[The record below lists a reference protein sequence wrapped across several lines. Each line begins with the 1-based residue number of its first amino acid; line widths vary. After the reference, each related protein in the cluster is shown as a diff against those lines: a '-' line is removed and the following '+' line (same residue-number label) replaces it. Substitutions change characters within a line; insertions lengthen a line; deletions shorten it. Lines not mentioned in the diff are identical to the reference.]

1 MTRYRYTALKADGLT
16 AHGEMEAANPLDLEL
31 RLQRQGAEL
40 LRVRRAWRLPWQ
52 TGLVLSRQDIINF
65 TFMLEQLLSAGIP
78 LLDGLKDLRATV
90 TQRHLHDLVADLVE
104 AIENG
109 QTLSAALAR
118 QPDLFSPYYLSLIEA
133 GERSGDMVAVLGRLT
148 QALKWQDELIVQ
160 TRRLLFYPAFAGT
173 VVLAVVLFLLLYLVP
188 QLASFI
194 QTTSQILPW
203 QTRALLALGNFLRD
217 YWYVVLVV
225 LVMAVVMLNAWVRS
239 SPLAR
244 LKFDQAKL
252 NLWQF
257 GPTLKK
263 LLLARIASTFALL
276 FRAGIPVLDALDV
289 CTRMTRNQAITHA
302 ITLARENII
311 DGKSISESFGV
322 STLFPPLVLR
332 MLRIGE
338 TTGNM
343 AQALE
348 NVAYFYQREVQESI
362 SRLQA
367 LVEPVLTVILGLIL
381 AAIMF
386 SVLGPVY
393 EVLSKLKF

>member
-1 MTRYRYTALKADGLT
+1 MTRFRYTALKADGLFT
-16 AHGEMEAANPLDLEL
+16 HGEMEAASALDLEL

-40 LRVRRAWRLPWQ
+40 LRVRRAWQMPWQ
-52 TGLVLSRQDIINF
+52 HGLVLSRQDIINF

-78 LLDGLKDLRATV
+78 LLDGLKDLRDTV
-90 TQRHLHDLVADLVE
+90 TQRDLHNLVADLVE

-160 TRRLLFYPAFAGT
+160 TRRLLFYPTFAGS

-194 QTTSQILPW
+194 QTTSQTLPW

-217 YWYVVLVV
+217 YWYVVLALILLSATV
-225 LVMAVVMLNAWVRS
+225 LSAWVRS

-244 LKFDQAKL
+244 LKFDQATL

-289 CTRMTRNQAITHA
+289 CTRMTRNRALTHA
-302 ITLARENII
+302 IFLARENII
-311 DGKSISESFGV
+311 DGKSISESFGT
-322 STLFPPLVLR
+322 SSLFPPLVLR

-362 SRLQA
+362 ARLQA

>member
-1 MTRYRYTALKADGLT
+1 MRFRYTALKPDGLT
-16 AHGEMEAANPLDLEL
+16 IRGEMEAASALDLEL

-40 LRVRRAWRLPWQ
+40 LRVRRAWFTPWKQ
-52 TGLVLSRQDIINF
+52 GLVLSRQDIINF

-90 TQRHLHDLVADLVE
+90 TQRSLHALVADLVE

-109 QTLSAALAR
+109 QTLSAALAH

-160 TRRLLFYPAFAGT
+160 TRRLLFYPTFAGS

-194 QTTSQILPW
+194 QTTSQALPW
-203 QTRALLALGNFLRD
+203 QTRVLLALGNFLRD
-217 YWYVVLVV
+217 YWYVVLALVV
-225 LVMAVVMLNAWVRS
+225 LSTSALSAWVRS
-239 SPLAR
+239 SPVAR
-244 LKFDQAKL
+244 LKFDQALL

-289 CTRMTRNQAITHA
+289 CTRMTRNRAITHA
-302 ITLARENII
+302 IALARENII
-311 DGKSISESFGV
+311 DGKSISESFGE
-322 STLFPPLVLR
+322 STLFPALVLR

-362 SRLQA
+362 ARLQA